1 MFPWRHSSILLYYPH
16 PLLVYDH
23 LAGLECYPQGPNVLC
38 SLLIFAEIGKV
49 GRWIY
54 ALAE

>member
-1 MFPWRHSSILLYYPH
+1 MLLYYPH